1 MCTSHS
7 LVTKKKKKKEKKW
20 KWWLTLLASF
30 RHRWKGSKERSLLQG
45 KHLALWIRPWLSEEC
60 WTNLFLSKLCF
71 FTCVVVMTPTLHL
84 GQRIEPAVYGL
95 HCVLPID
102 CEPHALE
109 RWCLLLLKM
118 FTIYY
123 VFFCL
128 FVSAFSWQI
137 IKAFLPPLCCPS
149 LQGLSVWLWGSLWEI
164 PFPQLS

>member
-7 LVTKKKKKKEKKW
+7 LVTKKRKKKKKW

-30 RHRWKGSKERSLLQG
+30 RHRWKWSKECSLLQG

-60 WTNLFLSKLCF
+60 WTNLFLSKLYF
-71 FTCVVVMTPTLHL
+71 FTCVVVMTPILHL

-95 HCVLPID
+95 HYRLWTTCSGEMML
-102 CEPHALE
+102 ALAQNVHN
-109 RWCLLLLKM
+109 LLW
-118 FTIYY
+118 F
-123 VFFCL
+123 